1 MKKIE
6 NAWRLLAPLCT
17 AAILA
22 ACGGGGGDGGSDSEV
37 KTEVPVVASEVPN
50 ELARSELSADAAGTT
65 AIAVSDGPLKGTSIE
80 LPVGAIIEDAQLQ
93 VGYEDA
99 LPGPLRQQA
108 LDAGATQVSKVIV
121 LKMAQGK
128 DDTFNQPVTVTMPYD
143 KTVAG
148 DQPPAVFYWDEQAKR
163 YQTVSVIGVDRSA
176 GTVSFRTSH
185 FSRFVA
191 LVLLTL
197 GIEPE
202 VDTGFKFGTDSI
214 LHQNFGSYQFGGH
227 CAAYASLSTYYFRNP
242 GAKALY
248 AFAQEG
254 ADEQP
259 ADDEITRSALAM
271 TYGVIAS
278 KWAGVAGSIVIPSAV
293 DTGRLMLQ
301 SMIVTGQPLHLVLH
315 SNNATDGGHSVTV
328 HGYDATAKA
337 FRIYDSN
344 FPKNEVTFPWAFAS
358 GFGIYSRAA
367 SYPAKMFDY
376 VGYASDDT
384 FAAPAQFA
392 TIVNDWKSGKLADYF
407 KNLQITNPKD
417 SVTTVLD
424 VKSGLGVEI
433 PYEDG
438 KSVQGQFLRPA
449 GSSKP
454 VYLHVYKDGVKQG
467 DGQAIGADGKFSVT
481 FPVKLENKVDVM
493 LLVTEHPKSLTTGFS
508 AFGKFTVKAEGK
520 NFFKNFGFET
530 GDLSNWIADTTRLG
544 AVFTPTKATV
554 VGTGFDSIATDL
566 PLSVF
571 GNYAVRV
578 NDEDNNYHITL
589 LSQRATV
596 PTTGNPQLRFQW
608 AAVLEDPQH
617 SPADQ
622 PYVDVVVRNVTKA
635 SELYRRRF
643 YTNDP
648 GFTGWKDYQ
657 GGSWKA
663 IPWQTVVVT
672 GLTSSAGDEVELA
685 ITGADCGLGGHGGYV
700 YLDGEE

>member
-1 MKKIE
+1 MKATTKFGW
-6 NAWRLLAPLCT
+6 WRPLATLCT
-17 AAILA
+17 VVMLA
-22 ACGGGGGDGGSDSEV
+22 ACGGDDDEQPAATV
-37 KTEVPVVASEVPN
+37 LASEVPN
-50 ELARSELSADAAGTT
+50 ELARGALSADASVNTVVT
-65 AIAVSDGPLKGTSIE
+65 VPDGPLKGATIE
-80 LPVGAIIEDAQLQ
+80 LPVGAIVEDAQVQ
-93 VGYEDA
+93 IGYEDD
-99 LPGPLRQQA
+99 LPGLLRQEA

-121 LKMAQGK
+121 LKVAGGR
-128 DDTFNQPVTVTMPYD
+128 DNTFNQPVSVTIPYD
-143 KTVAG
+143 LKAAG
-148 DQPPAVFYWDEQAKR
+148 DVPPAVFYWDEEAQR
-163 YQTVSVIGVDRSA
+163 YQTVSVVAVDRTA
-176 GTVSFRTSH
+176 GTVTFRTSH
-185 FSRFVA
+185 FSKFVA
-191 LVLLTL
+191 LVLLKL

-202 VDTGFKFGTDSI
+202 VDTGFRLGTDSI
-214 LHQNFGSYQFGGH
+214 LHQNFGSYQYGGH

-242 GAKALY
+242 GAKPLY

-278 KWAGVAGSIVIPSAV
+278 KWAGVAGSIVIPSAL

-301 SMIVTGQPLHLVLH
+301 SMIVTGQPLHLVMH

-328 HGYDATAKA
+328 HGYDATSKA

-344 FPKNEVTFPWAFAS
+344 FPKNDVTFPWTFDS
-358 GFGIYSRAA
+358 GFGTYSRAA

-392 TIVNDWKSGKLADYF
+392 KIVGDWKSGKLGDYF

-424 VKSGLGVEI
+424 AKSNLTVEI
-433 PYEDG
+433 AYEDG
-438 KSVQGQFLRPA
+438 KSVDGQFLRPA

-454 VYLHVYKDGVKQG
+454 VYLFVYKDGVKQG
-467 DGQAIGADGKFSVT
+467 DGQAIAADGKFSVN
-481 FPVKLENKVDVM
+481 FPTKLENKVDVM

-508 AFGKFTVKAEGK
+508 AFGKFTVKPEGK
-520 NFFKNFGFET
+520 NFFQNFGFET
-530 GDLSNWIADTTRLG
+530 GDLSGWIADTTRLG
-544 AVFTPTKATV
+544 APFTPTKATV
-554 VGTGFDSIATDL
+554 VGTGFDSIAPDL

-571 GNYAVRV
+571 GQHAVRV
-578 NDEDNNYHITL
+578 NDEDNDYHITF

-617 SPADQ
+617 SPDDQ
-622 PYVDVVVRNVTKA
+622 PYVDVVVRNVSKGT
-635 SELYRRRF
+635 ELYRRRF

-648 GFTGWKDYQ
+648 AFTGWKDYQ
-657 GGSWKA
+657 GGDWKA

-672 GLTSSAGDEVELA
+672 GLTSSAGDEIELSV
-685 ITGADCGLGGHGGYV
+685 TGADCALGGHGGYV